1 MIDQLLLEIKKLP
14 RPQPIWVGVVVGF
27 LALLLYAYRE
37 VIQWYWLPRWDDP
50 NGYYS
55 YAYLVPPLA
64 LVMVWMRRER
74 LLQLRAQPNLWLGV
88 PLFLVASGIH
98 LLGHWGYSSW
108 VSSMAFPLF
117 LISASLILWGNQITR
132 VLLYPLLFLYL
143 MMPMPSVVFDEITN
157 PIKVWSTE
165 VAIALLKPFYGILQ
179 TSQVTFMM
187 PSGYELHVGVECSG
201 FKVTI
206 ALLTF
211 ILFFFTIVDLPLWKK
226 LILPLALFP
235 IAIISNGIR
244 IALIGVAGE
253 HWGPEAAKIAHE
265 GYEVSLP
272 VFGTV
277 NIPTTGALEILI
289 PFGALFLI
297 ARWLG
302 WKK

>member
-1 MIDQLLLEIKKLP
+1 MLDQLISDIKSLP
-14 RPQPIWVGVVVGF
+14 RPQPILVGLMVAF
-27 LALLLYAYRE
+27 LGMLLYAYRE
-37 VIQWYWLPRWDDP
+37 TIEWYWLPRWGDP

-64 LVMVWMRRER
+64 IVMIWMRRER
-74 LLQLRAQPNLWLGV
+74 LLQLQARPNLWLGI
-88 PLFLVASGIH
+88 PLFLVATAFH
-98 LLGHWGYSSW
+98 LVGHWGFSSW

-117 LISASLILWGNQITR
+117 LIGFSLMLWGVPITK

-143 MMPMPSVVFDEITN
+143 MMPMPSAVFDEITN

-165 VAIALLKPFYGILQ
+165 VAIALLKPFYGLLQ

-211 ILFFFTIVDLPLWKK
+211 ILFFFTLVDLPLWKK
-226 LILPLALFP
+226 LVLPIALFP
-235 IAIISNGIR
+235 TAILSNGIR
-244 IALIGVAGE
+244 IALIAIAGE
-253 HWGPEAAKIAHE
+253 HWGPSAAKIAHE
-265 GYEVSLP
+265 GYEMHLP

-289 PFGALFLI
+289 PFIALFLI

>member
-1 MIDQLLLEIKKLP
+1 MDQFLLELKKLP
-14 RPQPIWVGVVVGF
+14 RPQPILLGAVIAF
-27 LALLLYAYRE
+27 LGMVLYAYRE
-37 VIQWYWLPRWDDP
+37 VIRDYWLVRWGDP

-64 LVMVWMRRER
+64 LVMIWMRREQLLR
-74 LLQLRAQPNLWLGV
+74 LEARPSWWGV
-88 PLFLVASGIH
+88 PLFLLAMGVHA
-98 LLGHWGYSSW
+98 LGHWGYSSW
-108 VSSMAFPLF
+108 VSSMGFPLL
-117 LISASLILWGNQITR
+117 LIGGSLLLWGTKITG

-143 MMPMPSVVFDEITN
+143 MMPMPSVVFDEVTN

-165 VAIALLKPFYGILQ
+165 VAIAMLSPFYKILQ

-211 ILFFFTIVDLPLWKK
+211 ILFFFTIVDMPLWKK
-226 LILPLALFP
+226 LILPAALLP
-235 IAIISNGIR
+235 IAVISNGLR
-244 IALIGVAGE
+244 IALIGVAGHE
-253 HWGPEAAKIAHE
+253 WGPYAAKVAHE
-265 GYEVSLP
+265 GYEMTLP

-289 PFGALFLI
+289 PFASLFLL

-302 WKK
+302 WKR

>member
-1 MIDQLLLEIKKLP
+1 MLDQLMLEIKKLP
-14 RPQPIWVGVVVGF
+14 RPQPILVGVVVAF
-27 LALLLYAYRE
+27 LVAVLWSYQE
-37 VIQWYWLPRWDDP
+37 VIRWYWLPRWDDP

-64 LVMVWMRRER
+64 IVMIWMRRER
-74 LLQLRAQPNLWLGV
+74 LLQLQAKPSWWGV
-88 PLFLVASGIH
+88 PLFLVATGIH

-108 VSSMAFPLF
+108 VSSQAFPLF
-117 LISASLILWGNQITR
+117 LISGSLLLFGTQITK

-165 VAIALLKPFYGILQ
+165 VAIAMLKPFYSILS
-179 TSQVTFMM
+179 TSQVTFIM

-211 ILFFFTIVDLPLWKK
+211 ILFFFTITDLPLWKK

-235 IAIISNGIR
+235 IAIISNGLR
-244 IALIGVAGE
+244 IALIAVAGHE
-253 HWGPEAAKIAHE
+253 WGPEAGKIAHE
-265 GYEVSLP
+265 GYPLNLP
-272 VFGTV
+272 VFGQV
-277 NIPTTGALEILI
+277 DIPTTGALEILI
-289 PFGALFLI
+289 PFVALFLI

-302 WKK
+302 WKR

>member
-1 MIDQLLLEIKKLP
+1 MDQLLLELRKLP
-14 RPQPIWVGVVVGF
+14 RPQPILLGVVVGF

-37 VIQWYWLPRWDDP
+37 VIQWYWLPRWGDEQ
-50 NGYYS
+50 GYYS

-64 LVMVWMRRER
+64 LVMIWMRREQ
-74 LLQLRAQPNLWLGV
+74 LLKLHARPSWWGIPVYLIAM
-88 PLFLVASGIH
+88 GIH

-117 LISASLILWGNQITR
+117 LIAGSLLLWGTQITR

-165 VAIALLKPFYGILQ
+165 VAIAMLKPFYNILQ

-211 ILFFFTIVDLPLWKK
+211 ILFFFTIVDMPLWKK
-226 LILPLALFP
+226 LILPIALFP
-235 IAIISNGIR
+235 IAIISNGLR
-244 IALIGVAGE
+244 IALIGIAG
-253 HWGPEAAKIAHE
+253 HHYGPEAAKIAHE
-265 GYEVSLP
+265 GYPLNLPLFGEV
-272 VFGTV
+272 T
-277 NIPTTGALEILI
+277 IPTTGALEILI
-289 PFGALFLI
+289 PFVSLFLL

-302 WKK
+302 WKR

>member
-1 MIDQLLLEIKKLP
+1 MMLDQLMLEIKKLP
-14 RPQPIWVGVVVGF
+14 RPQPILVGIVVAFVI
-27 LALLLYAYRE
+27 ALLWAYRE

-64 LVMVWMRRER
+64 IVMIWMRRER
-74 LLQLRAQPNLWLGV
+74 LLQLKAQPSWWGI
-88 PLFLVASGIH
+88 PLFLIATGIH

-108 VSSMAFPLF
+108 VSSQAFPLF
-117 LISASLILWGNQITR
+117 LISASLMLWGTQITK

-165 VAIALLKPFYGILQ
+165 VAIAMLKPFYNILQ
-179 TSQVTFMM
+179 TSQVTFIM

-211 ILFFFTIVDLPLWKK
+211 LLFFFTITDLPLWKK

-235 IAIISNGIR
+235 IAIISNGLR
-244 IALIGVAGE
+244 IALIAVAGHE
-253 HWGPEAAKIAHE
+253 WGSEAGKIAHE
-265 GYEVSLP
+265 GYPVNLP
-272 VFGTV
+272 IFGQV
-277 NIPTTGALEILI
+277 DIPTTGALEILI
-289 PFGALFLI
+289 PFVTLFLI

>member
-1 MIDQLLLEIKKLP
+1 
-14 RPQPIWVGVVVGF
+14 V
-27 LALLLYAYRE
+27 LYAYRE
-37 VIQWYWLPRWDDP
+37 VIRDYWLVRWGDP

-64 LVMVWMRRER
+64 LVMIWMRREQLLR
-74 LLQLRAQPNLWLGV
+74 LEARPSWWGV
-88 PLFLVASGIH
+88 PLFLLAMGVHA
-98 LLGHWGYSSW
+98 LGHWGYSSW
-108 VSSMAFPLF
+108 VSSMGFPLL
-117 LISASLILWGNQITR
+117 LIGGSLLLWGTKITG

-143 MMPMPSVVFDEITN
+143 MMPMPSVVFDEVTN

-165 VAIALLKPFYGILQ
+165 VAIAMLSPFYKILQ

-211 ILFFFTIVDLPLWKK
+211 ILFFFTIVDMPLWKK
-226 LILPLALFP
+226 LILPAALLP
-235 IAIISNGIR
+235 IAVISNGLR
-244 IALIGVAGE
+244 IALIGVAGHE
-253 HWGPEAAKIAHE
+253 WGPYAAKVAHE
-265 GYEVSLP
+265 GYEMTLP

-289 PFGALFLI
+289 PFASLFLL

-302 WKK
+302 WKR

>member
-1 MIDQLLLEIKKLP
+1 MEQLLLELKKLP
-14 RPQPIWVGVVVGF
+14 RPQPILLGAVIAF
-27 LALLLYAYRE
+27 LGMVLYAYRE
-37 VIQWYWLPRWDDP
+37 VIDYYWLPRWGDE

-64 LVMVWMRRER
+64 LVMIWMRRER
-74 LLQLRAQPNLWLGV
+74 LLQLEARPSWWGL
-88 PLFLVASGIH
+88 PLFLLAMGIH

-117 LISASLILWGNQITR
+117 LIAGSLMLWGTKITG

-143 MMPMPSVVFDEITN
+143 MMPMPSVVFDEVTN

-165 VAIALLKPFYGILQ
+165 VAIAMLSPFYKILQ

-211 ILFFFTIVDLPLWKK
+211 ILFFFTIVDMPLWKK
-226 LILPLALFP
+226 LILPAALLP
-235 IAIISNGIR
+235 IAVISNGLR
-244 IALIGVAGE
+244 IALIGVAGHE
-253 HWGPEAAKIAHE
+253 WGSYAAKVAHE
-265 GYEVSLP
+265 GYEATLP

-289 PFGALFLI
+289 PFVSLFLL

-302 WKK
+302 WKR

>member
-1 MIDQLLLEIKKLP
+1 MDQLLLELRKLP
-14 RPQPIWVGVVVGF
+14 RPQPILLGVVVGF

-37 VIQWYWLPRWDDP
+37 VIQWYWLPRWGDEQ
-50 NGYYS
+50 GYYS

-64 LVMVWMRRER
+64 LVMIWMRRER
-74 LLQLRAQPNLWLGV
+74 LLQLQARPSWWGIPV
-88 PLFLVASGIH
+88 YFVAMGIH

-117 LISASLILWGNQITR
+117 LIAGSLLLWGPQITR

-165 VAIALLKPFYGILQ
+165 VAIAMLKPFYNILQ
-179 TSQVTFMM
+179 TSQVTFVM

-211 ILFFFTIVDLPLWKK
+211 ILFFFTIVDMPLWKK
-226 LILPLALFP
+226 LILPIALFP
-235 IAIISNGIR
+235 IAIISNGLR
-244 IALIGVAGE
+244 IALIGIVG
-253 HWGPEAAKIAHE
+253 HHYGPEAAKIAHE
-265 GYEVSLP
+265 GYPLNLPLFGEV
-272 VFGTV
+272 T
-277 NIPTTGALEILI
+277 IPTTGALEILI
-289 PFGALFLI
+289 PFVSLFLL

-302 WKK
+302 WKR

>member
-1 MIDQLLLEIKKLP
+1 MDQLLLELRKLP
-14 RPQPIWVGVVVGF
+14 RPQPILLGVVVGF

-37 VIQWYWLPRWDDP
+37 VIQWYWLPRWGDEQ
-50 NGYYS
+50 GYYS

-64 LVMVWMRRER
+64 LVMIWMRRER
-74 LLQLRAQPNLWLGV
+74 LLQLQARPSWWGIPV
-88 PLFLVASGIH
+88 YIVAMGIH

-117 LISASLILWGNQITR
+117 LIAGSLLLWGPQITR

-165 VAIALLKPFYGILQ
+165 VAIAMLKPFYNILQ

-211 ILFFFTIVDLPLWKK
+211 ILFFFTIVDMPLWKK
-226 LILPLALFP
+226 LILPIALFP
-235 IAIISNGIR
+235 IAIISNGLR
-244 IALIGVAGE
+244 IALIGIAG
-253 HWGPEAAKIAHE
+253 HHYGPEAAKIAHE
-265 GYEVSLP
+265 GYPLNLPLFGEV
-272 VFGTV
+272 T
-277 NIPTTGALEILI
+277 IPTTGALEILI
-289 PFGALFLI
+289 PFVSLFLL

-302 WKK
+302 WKR

>member
-1 MIDQLLLEIKKLP
+1 MDQFVLELKRLP
-14 RPQPIWVGVVVGF
+14 RPQPILAGTVLSF

-37 VIQWYWLPRWDDP
+37 VIQWYWLPRWGDEQ
-50 NGYYS
+50 GYYS

-64 LVMVWMRRER
+64 LVMIWMRREQ
-74 LLQLRAQPNLWLGV
+74 LLRLRAQPSWWGV
-88 PLFLVASGIH
+88 PVYLVAMGIH
-98 LLGHWGYSSW
+98 LLGHWGYSAW

-117 LISASLILWGNQITR
+117 LIAGSLLLWGKQITR

-165 VAIALLKPFYGILQ
+165 VAIAMLEPFYNILQ

-201 FKVTI
+201 FKVTV

-211 ILFFFTIVDLPLWKK
+211 ILFFFTIVDMPLWKK
-226 LILPLALFP
+226 LILPVALLP
-235 IAIISNGIR
+235 IAIVSNGLR
-244 IALIGVAGE
+244 IALIGIAG
-253 HWGPEAAKIAHE
+253 HHYGPAAAKIAHE
-265 GYEVSLP
+265 GYPMNLP
-272 VFGTV
+272 LFGEI

-289 PFGALFLI
+289 PFVSLFLL

-302 WKK
+302 WKR